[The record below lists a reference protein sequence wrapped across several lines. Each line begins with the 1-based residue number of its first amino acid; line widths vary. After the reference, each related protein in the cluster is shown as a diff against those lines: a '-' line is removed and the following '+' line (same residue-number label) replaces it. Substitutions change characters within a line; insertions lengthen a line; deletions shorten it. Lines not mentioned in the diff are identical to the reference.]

1 MISKK
6 NSKKYTHFFAF
17 PEIQLHLRKA
27 GEGRINQI
35 CF

>member
-17 PEIQLHLRKA
+17 PDRKKKNQLSVRSGVMAKS
-27 GEGRINQI
+27 
-35 CF
+35 